1 MSKRI
6 FPVTTNDTGDTCN
19 FGTNAAI
26 QIRAARDQAAG
37 LLKLRPLAL
46 AAALG
51 LCAIGLQGCIELAVG
66 SAVVGTLAATDRRT
80 FGAQTEDKSI
90 VLKAESKINTV
101 VGAYGHV
108 NANSFNRRV
117 LLTGEVK
124 DEALKAKIER
134 EISSIE
140 GVQGVVNELS
150 IGGNAGLGGRSND
163 TLITGKVKAALVDT
177 QDIQSNT
184 FKVVTEAG
192 VVYLMGRVTQREGGL
207 AAEAASRVSG
217 TRKVVKVLE
226 YISDDELRQLKQ
238 TTAPATNGQDK
249 NGQDN

>member
-6 FPVTTNDTGDTCN
+6 YPDHAGDTGKICSTSN
-19 FGTNAAI
+19 HI
-26 QIRAARDQAAG
+26 SVQVRPARDQAAR
-37 LLKLRPLAL
+37 LLKLRPLVL
-46 AAALG
+46 AAAIG
-51 LCAIGLQGCIELAVG
+51 LCGIGLQGCIELAVG
-66 SAVVGTLAATDRRT
+66 GAVVGTLAATDRRT

-124 DEALKAKIER
+124 DEALKTRIER

-150 IGGNAGLGGRSND
+150 IGGSSGLGARSND

-192 VVYLMGRVTQREGGL
+192 VVYLMGRVTQREGAL

-238 TTAPATNGQDK
+238 SSTATPTGQDK
-249 NGQDN
+249 

>member
-1 MSKRI
+1 MSNRVSPAQPGDAGSMDDRADHHI
-6 FPVTTNDTGDTCN
+6 ALRTHPARARSTG
-19 FGTNAAI
+19 
-26 QIRAARDQAAG
+26 
-37 LLKLRPLAL
+37 LKTLRPLAL
-46 AAALG
+46 AAAIG
-51 LCAIGLQGCIELAVG
+51 LCALSLQGCIELAVG

-90 VLKAESKINTV
+90 GLKAESKISAV

-134 EISSIE
+134 EIGSIE
-140 GVQGVVNELS
+140 GVQGVVNELV
-150 IGGNAGLGGRSND
+150 IGGSSSLGSRSND
-163 TLITGKVKAALVDT
+163 TLLTGKVKAALVDT

-192 VVYLMGRVTQREGGL
+192 VVYLMGRVTQREGSL

-226 YISDDELRQLKQ
+226 YISEEELRQFRQ
-238 TTAPATNGQDK
+238 TPAPAQNR
-249 NGQDN
+249 QDN